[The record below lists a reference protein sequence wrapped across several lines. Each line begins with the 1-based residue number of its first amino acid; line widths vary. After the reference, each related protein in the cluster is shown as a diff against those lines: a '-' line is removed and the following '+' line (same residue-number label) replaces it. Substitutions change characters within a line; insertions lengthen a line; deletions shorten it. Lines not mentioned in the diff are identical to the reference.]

1 VAYNPVQTLDESHS
15 STMFRDGQE
24 IAITGK
30 LYRCIGRLPTTD
42 QPCGLVWDRFG
53 RHDDNSGAVG
63 CAARGHRAVYTVF
76 YGKVGEQQGFTRK
89 AIRRDSVG
97 VTTPVSRPVAQVQ
110 TPQALPT
117 LSVADL
123 KALAAAAGYQLRKA
137 PTPKASTNLDDGFE
151 DVAF

>member
-1 VAYNPVQTLDESHS
+1 
-15 STMFRDGQE
+15 MFRDGQE
-24 IAITGK
+24 VSITGK

-53 RHDDNSGAVG
+53 RHEDNSGAVG
-63 CAARGHRAVYTVF
+63 CAARGHRPVYTVY
-76 YGKVGEQQGFTRK
+76 YGKVGEQTAFTRK

-97 VTTPVSRPVAQVQ
+97 SATPVSRPVAQVQ
-110 TPQALPT
+110 TPVALPT

-123 KALAAAAGYQLRKA
+123 KALAAAAGFQLRKA
-137 PTPKASTNLDDGFE
+137 PAAKALPEDNDGFE